1 VEWWATVANEFVIV
15 ALAHIPPSIRH
26 SGKFRLLTLGKQ
38 TMRSLFLFL
47 FFAMFFSAAVMAEE
61 DVPGGISGT
70 VNYCG
75 LGGLDGMQVY
85 VPGKMFTVITDESG
99 QFQFDGLAAG
109 SYTLAYRKGDKLLN
123 QNRGVRV
130 LAGQT
135 SALGVIAFCDRK
147 GMAVGKGAAPVAA
160 MPAAQTACTAGSTD
174 PQCKDAD
181 GDGVVAALDCDDNN
195 AKVYPGAI
203 ELCDSIDNNC
213 NGKVDDNVSVLVTRG
228 VGICIDGAI
237 AIESCS
243 KGFADCDSLPANG
256 CEIDIMNDNDNCGS
270 CGNACASSEICG
282 LGFC

>member
-1 VEWWATVANEFVIV
+1 
-15 ALAHIPPSIRH
+15 
-26 SGKFRLLTLGKQ
+26 
-38 TMRSLFLFL
+38 MRSLSLFL
-47 FFAMFFSAAVMAEE
+47 LILMLFSGTVMAE
-61 DVPGGISGT
+61 DDASGGISGT

-85 VPGKMFTVITDESG
+85 VPGRMFTVITDESG
-99 QFQFDGLAAG
+99 KFQLQGLAAG

-123 QNRGVRV
+123 QNRGVQV

-135 SALGVIAFCDRK
+135 SALGVIAFCDRR
-147 GMAVGKGAAPVAA
+147 GVAVGGNAASAA
-160 MPAAQTACTAGSTD
+160 VMPMAQTACTADSTD

-203 ELCDSIDNNC
+203 ELCDGIDNNC
-213 NGKVDDNVSVLVTRG
+213 NGSVDDNVSVLVMHGMGACTDG
-228 VGICIDGAI
+228 VVSIMR
-237 AIESCS
+237 CS
-243 KGFADCDSLPANG
+243 KGFADCDSEASNG
-256 CEIDIMNDNDNCGS
+256 CEVDLMNDNDNCGS